1 MHRNRPNLF
10 RLLLKDE
17 KEAAN
22 NDHKQQAE
30 AGTGHHRSLRLLA
43 RCTAQRKSLPAL
55 GGFRSHLRLG
65 CALRPPNA
73 KCPAK
78 NDEDNDD
85 KDEDQ
90 TTEHGWGYPL
100 RTR

>member
-1 MHRNRPNLF
+1 MTTSNR
-10 RLLLKDE
+10 LKLVP
-17 KEAAN
+17 AIIARR
-22 NDHKQQAE
+22 A
-30 AGTGHHRSLRLLA
+30 SW

-55 GGFRSHLRLG
+55 GGFRSHFRLG

-100 RTR
+100 RTRCDATLLP